1 MRRADRLFQIVQH
14 LRARRL
20 TTAAQLGEL
29 LNVSPRTIYRDVRDL
44 SLSGIPIQGE
54 AGVGYALDRSFELT
68 ALMFTPDEV
77 EAVVVGLRM
86 AQAFA
91 GHRLSDA
98 AVTALD
104 KVILALP
111 RHRRGEVDRSP
122 IFAPAVHANHH
133 VDPLREQLGA
143 AVNARSILELTY
155 ADDGSRETVR
165 AVQPLALHFW
175 GSVWTLAAWC
185 RLRRDFRNFRLD
197 RIHACAPTGECF
209 ADEPGKTL
217 EDFLRSV
224 DLRLKAQKSRTT
236 TEQRPN
242 PH

>member
-20 TTAAQLGEL
+20 TTAAEL
-29 LNVSPRTIYRDVRDL
+29 ADLLSVSERTIYRDIRDL
-44 SLSGIPIQGE
+44 SLSSIPIQGE
-54 AGVGYALDRSFELT
+54 AGVGYRLDRSFELT

-98 AVTALD
+98 SVTALD

-111 RHRRGEVDRSP
+111 KGRRAEVERSQ
-122 IFAPAVHANHH
+122 IYAPAVHAHGA
-133 VDPLREQLGA
+133 VDPLRETLNA
-143 AVNARSILELTY
+143 AINDQAILHLTY
-155 ADDGSRETVR
+155 ADDGSKQTRRNVR
-165 AVQPLALHFW
+165 PLALHFW

-185 RLRRDFRNFRLD
+185 ELRVAFRSFRLD
-197 RIHACAPTGECF
+197 RIHNCARTGASF
-209 ADEPGKTL
+209 TQEPGKTL
-217 EDFLRSV
+217 NDFLRSAGV
-224 DLRLKAQKSRTT
+224 R
-236 TEQRPN
+236 
-242 PH
+242 

>member
-20 TTAAQLGEL
+20 TTAARLAEL
-29 LNVSPRTIYRDVRDL
+29 LAVSERTIYRDIRDL
-44 SLSGIPIQGE
+44 SLSGIPVKGE
-54 AGVGYALDRSFELT
+54 AGVGYCLDRSFELT

-98 AVTALD
+98 SVTALD

-111 RHRRGEVDRSP
+111 KHRRAEIDRPQIYAPPVHAHREIDSLRESLTSAINGHAVLRLTYGDDSDQYTDRS
-122 IFAPAVHANHH
+122 
-133 VDPLREQLGA
+133 
-143 AVNARSILELTY
+143 
-155 ADDGSRETVR
+155 VR
-165 AVQPLALHFW
+165 PLALHFW

-185 RLRRDFRNFRLD
+185 QLRQDFRNFRLD
-197 RIHACAPTGECF
+197 RIRACIPTGDIFTE
-209 ADEPGKTL
+209 DPGKTL
-217 EDFLRSV
+217 NDFLRSV
-224 DLRLKAQKSRTT
+224 GIR
-236 TEQRPN
+236 
-242 PH
+242 

>member
-20 TTAAQLGEL
+20 TTAAALADL
-29 LNVSPRTIYRDVRDL
+29 LAVSERTIYRDIRDL
-44 SLSGIPIQGE
+44 SLSGIPVQGE
-54 AGVGYALDRSFELT
+54 AGVGYRLDRSFELT

-91 GHRLSDA
+91 GQRLSDA
-98 AVTALD
+98 SVTALD

-111 RHRRGEVDRSP
+111 KHRRAEVERPP
-122 IFAPAVHANHH
+122 IYVPPVHARRQL
-133 VDPLREQLGA
+133 DSLRETLTTA
-143 AVNARSILELTY
+143 INDKSVLRLTY
-155 ADDGSRETVR
+155 ADDSGKNSAR

-185 RLRRDFRNFRLD
+185 RMRQDFRNFRLD
-197 RIHACAPTGECF
+197 RVQACERTGDLF
-209 ADEPGKTL
+209 NDEPGKTL
-217 EDFLRSV
+217 EDFLRTV
-224 DLRLKAQKSRTT
+224 RAR
-236 TEQRPN
+236 
-242 PH
+242 

>member
-20 TTAAQLGEL
+20 TTAAQLAQL
-29 LNVSPRTIYRDVRDL
+29 LAVSERTIYRDVRDL
-44 SLSGIPIQGE
+44 SLSGIPVQGE
-54 AGVGYALDRSFELT
+54 AGVGYRLDRSFELT

-98 AVTALD
+98 SVTALD

-111 RHRRGEVDRSP
+111 KHRRAEVDQP
-122 IFAPAVHANHH
+122 QIYAPAVHAHSE
-133 VDPLREQLGA
+133 VDPLREILSA
-143 AVNARSILELTY
+143 AVNNRAVLRFEY
-155 ADDGSRETVR
+155 ADDGAKKTQRD
-165 AVQPLALHFW
+165 VQPLALHFW

-185 RLRRDFRNFRLD
+185 RLRQDFRSFRLD
-197 RIHACAPTGECF
+197 RISACVHTGDSF
-209 ADEPGKTL
+209 SDEPSKTL
-217 EDFLRSV
+217 ADFLRKCGV
-224 DLRLKAQKSRTT
+224 R
-236 TEQRPN
+236 
-242 PH
+242 

>member
-14 LRARRL
+14 LRGRRR
-20 TTAAQLGEL
+20 TTPPQQAEIVA
-29 LNVSPRTIYRDVRDL
+29 VSERTVYRDIRDL
-44 SLSGIPIQGE
+44 SLSGIPVQGE
-54 AGVGYALDRSFELT
+54 AGVGYCLDRSFELT

-91 GHRLSDA
+91 GRRLSHA
-98 AVTALD
+98 SITALD

-111 RHRRGEVDRSP
+111 KHRRAEVERP
-122 IFAPAVHANHH
+122 QIYAPPVHAHRE
-133 VDPLREQLGA
+133 VDPLRETLIA
-143 AVNARSILELTY
+143 AINDRAVLRLIY
-155 ADDGSRETVR
+155 ADDNGHNTDR

-185 RLRRDFRNFRLD
+185 RMRQDFRNFRLD
-197 RIHACAPTGECF
+197 RVSACIRTGDSF

-217 EDFLRSV
+217 TDFLRKIGV
-224 DLRLKAQKSRTT
+224 R
-236 TEQRPN
+236 
-242 PH
+242 

>member
-20 TTAAQLGEL
+20 TTAAEL
-29 LNVSPRTIYRDVRDL
+29 ASLLSVSERTIYRDIRDL
-44 SLSGIPIQGE
+44 SLSSIPIQGE
-54 AGVGYALDRSFELT
+54 AGVGYRLDRSYELT

-98 AVTALD
+98 SVTALD

-111 RHRRGEVDRSP
+111 KSRRAEVELSQ
-122 IFAPAVHANHH
+122 IYVPAVHAHREI
-133 VDPLREQLGA
+133 DPMREALNA
-143 AVNARSILELTY
+143 AINEHAILHLTY
-155 ADDGSRETVR
+155 ADDGRKQTRRNVR
-165 AVQPLALHFW
+165 PLALHFW

-185 RLRRDFRNFRLD
+185 ELRLDFRSFRLD
-197 RIHACAPTGECF
+197 RIRKCDRTGYTF
-209 ADEPGKTL
+209 TDEQGKTL
-217 EDFLRSV
+217 ADFLRSAGV
-224 DLRLKAQKSRTT
+224 R
-236 TEQRPN
+236 
-242 PH
+242 

>member
-20 TTAAQLGEL
+20 TTAAQLAGL
-29 LNVSPRTIYRDVRDL
+29 LAVSERTIYRDVQDL
-44 SLSGIPIQGE
+44 SLSGVPVKGE
-54 AGVGYALDRSFELT
+54 AGVGYCLDRSFELT

-91 GHRLSDA
+91 GERLRSA
-98 AVTALD
+98 SVTALD

-111 RHRRGEVDRSP
+111 KQRRGEVERSP
-122 IFAPAVHANHH
+122 LYVP
-133 VDPLREQLGA
+133 
-143 AVNARSILELTY
+143 AVNAHREVDPVRELLAAAATDRAVLRLTY
-155 ADDGSRETVR
+155 ADNDGSQTDRC
-165 AVQPLALHFW
+165 VQPLALHFW

-197 RIHACAPTGECF
+197 RVTACTRTGETF
-209 ADEPGKTL
+209 LDEPGKTL

-224 DLRLKAQKSRTT
+224 RLQ
-236 TEQRPN
+236 
-242 PH
+242 

>member
-20 TTAAQLGEL
+20 TTAAEL
-29 LNVSPRTIYRDVRDL
+29 AGFLAVSERTIYRDIRDI
-44 SLSGIPIQGE
+44 SLSGIPVQGE
-54 AGVGYALDRSFELT
+54 AGVGYCLDRSFELT

-91 GHRLSDA
+91 GHRLSHA
-98 AVTALD
+98 SVTALD

-111 RHRRGEVDRSP
+111 KHRRAEVERP
-122 IFAPAVHANHH
+122 QIYAPPVHAHRE
-133 VDPLREQLGA
+133 VDPLRETLTA
-143 AVNARSILELTY
+143 AINDRAVLQLTY
-155 ADDGSRETVR
+155 ADDNGRQSDR

-185 RLRRDFRNFRLD
+185 RLRKDFRNFRLD
-197 RIHACAPTGECF
+197 RVSACTRTGDSF
-209 ADEPGKTL
+209 SDESGKTL
-217 EDFLRSV
+217 SDFLRTV
-224 DLRLKAQKSRTT
+224 RVR
-236 TEQRPN
+236 
-242 PH
+242 